1 MERKRTPHHLRLVS
15 VDNICNI
22 TTGMITSSPSAE
34 NGKRRRKLNI
44 PRYQWFWAANYR
56 DISAL
61 TPDLTHTVKRH
72 VIVKRVIPIHAFP
85 VSRLESA
92 REVLRAAA
100 WKEKAERS
108 HAPEDQKA
116 AYDSL
121 NIRQNQ
127 AWEGLLADWRSTDRR
142 MPLEYLLEFKFC
154 ILVR

>member
-1 MERKRTPHHLRLVS
+1 
-15 VDNICNI
+15 
-22 TTGMITSSPSAE
+22 MITSSPSAE

-92 REVLRAAA
+92 REVLRATA

-121 NIRQNQ
+121 NIRHDRIRRGRDSWPTGEVVTAGCHWNISLNLNFVY
-127 AWEGLLADWRSTDRR
+127 WYGNDIDLL
-142 MPLEYLLEFKFC
+142 P
-154 ILVR
+154 